1 MRVKTQ
7 QEFQALDE
15 ELNLFEDSDWDFM
28 SVLETHEENYQLF
41 EELDEVSLT
50 EMRKIRVGQLMPL
63 ASLGVLM
70 VVGMIW
76 LGGIALDKKDA
87 EYDAFNLAVDNQGQV
102 QYVEGEE
109 ITGEKFIELNQT
121 LSSYFNTL
129 QSKSDYS
136 NLSYMCLDSS
146 TFEKE
151 YRSSLQQMSSN
162 FDKYDCNAR
171 AMSEFGS
178 YLKLN
183 KISKVIKKGGQ
194 YYVYCNITVPS
205 KDDVYEYIH
214 LYSYNL
220 TKNFMNTE
228 VSSQNIAKFLLDTM
242 NSNPVPCT
250 TQLMCFVMV
259 DASDNTVRLT
269 TDKNITE
276 VIDAAY
282 DTAIQQISKILGGNL
297 SDDSF

>member
-136 NLSYMCLDSS
+136 NLSYMCLDYS

-183 KISKVIKKGGQ
+183 KISKVIKKDGQ

-228 VSSQNIAKFLLDTM
+228 VSSQNIAKFLIDTM

>member
-1 MRVKTQ
+1 MRVKSQ

-41 EELDEVSLT
+41 EELDEVSLSD
-50 EMRKIRVGQLMPL
+50 MHKINVTHLIPF
-63 ASLGVLM
+63 ASLGVLL
-70 VVGMIW
+70 VVGLVW

-87 EYDAFNLAVDNQGQV
+87 EYQAFSLSVDNKGQI

-109 ITGEKFIELNQT
+109 ITGEKFISLNQT

-136 NLSYMCLDSS
+136 NLTYMCLDSS
-146 TFEKE
+146 TFETE
-151 YRSSLQQMSSN
+151 YRTSLQRMESN

-183 KISKVIKKGGQ
+183 KINKAIKKDGK
-194 YYVYCNITVPS
+194 YYVYCDVTVPS

-228 VSSQNIAKFLLDTM
+228 VSSQNVAKFLLETM
-242 NSNPVPCT
+242 DSNPVPCT

-259 DASDNTVRLT
+259 DASDGTVRIS
-269 TDKNITE
+269 TDKDITNIVST
-276 VIDAAY
+276 AY
-282 DTAIQQISKILGGNL
+282 DTAVQQIGKILGSNL
-297 SDDSF
+297 TDDSF

>member
-183 KISKVIKKGGQ
+183 KISKVIKKDGQ

>member
-70 VVGMIW
+70 VVGMTW

-136 NLSYMCLDSS
+136 NLSYMCLDYS

-183 KISKVIKKGGQ
+183 KISKVIKKDGQ

-228 VSSQNIAKFLLDTM
+228 VSSQNIAKFLIDTM